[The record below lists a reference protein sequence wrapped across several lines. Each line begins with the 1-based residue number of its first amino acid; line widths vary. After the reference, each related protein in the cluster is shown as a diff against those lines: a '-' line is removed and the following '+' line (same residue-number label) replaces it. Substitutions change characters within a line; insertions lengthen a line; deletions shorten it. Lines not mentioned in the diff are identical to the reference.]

1 MYVLIPAD
9 GYSWAMCYGT
19 FNSYD
24 AAENFAIKHGLV
36 ASHRPRKLVS
46 PIGM

>member
-1 MYVLIPAD
+1 MYILIPAE
-9 GYSWAMCYGT
+9 GYSFYECYGL

-24 AAENFAIKHGLV
+24 ECEEFAIKNGLV